1 MSAKDRKEDKNHP
14 PRQGSVSADDNDLLK
29 WLHPLWARKEAP
41 EKLEVFM
48 VTGQKKDVRGP
59 MIYHDDFKAND
70 DKNPEE
76 CALLVN
82 KIVAAAQHDCNV
94 TQTKSWYEVAVID
107 RNRMAAPLSFRIGP
121 FFPKTQYLT
130 KPGGGRDADDEDE
143 DLPPARS
150 LSLAY
155 IKESYSQIRWE
166 KEQIYQILGQT
177 LMMQQQMLAE
187 GRNENHQLRQSNI
200 SLFMT
205 TQDALDR
212 KEDRD
217 DRREDR
223 QVQRARDKLFADG
236 LREAGRIAGVY
247 APGLMRALLPKSVI
261 QQGDATAAQQSAP
274 VQQQQSNVPPDYGQS
289 EERDYVE
296 KFFQFI
302 KDEKVGDISAEEKLC
317 GDWIPIDGVM
327 QPNPD
332 PTRAGILR
340 PDQVRLLV
348 GLAKGWVHP
357 DRVDE
362 LSPESNHPN
371 AITGDQLME
380 AQSFVPQS
388 AMACVFE
395 LLGLRADRRDKA
407 ANSKTS
413 N

>member
-70 DKNPEE
+70 DKNPED

-82 KIVAAAQHDCNV
+82 KIIASAQHDCNV

-121 FFPKTQYLT
+121 FFPKTMYLT
-130 KPGGGRDADDEDE
+130 KPGGARDTEDEDE

-155 IKESYSQIRWE
+155 VKESYAQIRWE

-177 LMMQQQMLAE
+177 LMMQQQMITD
-187 GRNENHQLRQSNI
+187 GRNENNALRQGNI

-247 APGLMRALLPKSVI
+247 APGLMRALLPQSVA
-261 QQGDATAAQQSAP
+261 QQGETAVAQRPAAQQKQNNAL
-274 VQQQQSNVPPDYGQS
+274 PDYGNS
-289 EERDYVE
+289 EEREYVE
-296 KFFQFI
+296 KFFRFI

-332 PTRAGILR
+332 PTKAGVLR

-362 LSPESNHPN
+362 LSPESSHPN
-371 AITGDQLME
+371 AITGEQLME

-395 LLGLRADRRDKA
+395 LLGLRADKRDKA
-407 ANSKTS
+407 APKSTN
-413 N
+413 

>member
-1 MSAKDRKEDKNHP
+1 MSKKADDKNHP

-41 EKLEVFM
+41 EKLEVWL

-59 MIYHDDFKAND
+59 MIFHSDFKAND

-76 CALLVN
+76 CALLAN
-82 KIVAAAQHDCNV
+82 TITSAAQHDCNV

-121 FFPKTQYLT
+121 FFPRTTYLT
-130 KPGGGRDADDEDE
+130 KPGGRPDGEDDD
-143 DLPPARS
+143 DDMPPARS

-177 LMMQQQMLAE
+177 IMMQQQMIAE
-187 GRNENHQLRQSNI
+187 GRTENNVLRQSNA

-247 APGLMRALLPKSVI
+247 APGLFRALLPQSV
-261 QQGDATAAQQSAP
+261 AQQNEAAP
-274 VQQQQSNVPPDYGQS
+274 PQQITVAQAQQPNQAPPNFGRSD
-289 EERDYVE
+289 ERDYVE
-296 KFFQFI
+296 KFFAFI
-302 KDEKVGDISAEEKLC
+302 KDEKVGDVSVEEKLC
-317 GDWIPIDGVM
+317 GDWIDINGVM

-332 PTRAGILR
+332 PTKAGILR

-348 GLAKGWVHP
+348 GLAKGWVDP
-357 DRVDE
+357 NRVDE

-371 AITGDQLME
+371 AITGDQLMD

-388 AMACVFE
+388 ALACVFE
-395 LLGLRADRRDKA
+395 LLGLRAEKRESA
-407 ANSKTS
+407 TASKSTV

>member
-29 WLHPLWARKEAP
+29 WLHGLWIRKDAP

-59 MIYHDDFKAND
+59 MIYHDDFKGND

-82 KIVAAAQHDCNV
+82 KIIAAAQHDCNV

-107 RNRMAAPLSFRIGP
+107 RNRMSAPLSFRIGP

-130 KPGGGRDADDEDE
+130 RPGGARDADNEDE

-155 IKESYSQIRWE
+155 IKESYAQIRWE
-166 KEQIYQILGQT
+166 KEQVYQILGQT
-177 LMMQQQMLAE
+177 LLMQQQMIAE
-187 GRNENHQLRQSNI
+187 GRNENNVLRQSNI

-247 APGLMRALLPKSVI
+247 APGLFRALLPQSVV
-261 QQGDATAAQQSAP
+261 QQGESAAAQQTAS
-274 VQQQQSNVPPDYGQS
+274 QQQQSNGPPDYGQS
-289 EERDYVE
+289 EEREYVE
-296 KFFQFI
+296 KFFRFI
-302 KDEKVGDISAEEKLC
+302 KDEKAGDVSVDEKLL
-317 GDWIPIDGVM
+317 GDWIDVDGVM

-332 PTRAGILR
+332 PSKAGILK
-340 PDQVRLLV
+340 PDQVRLLIA
-348 GLAKGWVHP
+348 LSRGWCHP

-362 LSPESNHPN
+362 LSPESGHPN
-371 AITGDQLME
+371 AITGEQLMA
-380 AQSFVPQS
+380 AQSIVPQS

-395 LLGLRADRRDKA
+395 LLGLRADKREKA
-407 ANSKTS
+407 AASKTTT